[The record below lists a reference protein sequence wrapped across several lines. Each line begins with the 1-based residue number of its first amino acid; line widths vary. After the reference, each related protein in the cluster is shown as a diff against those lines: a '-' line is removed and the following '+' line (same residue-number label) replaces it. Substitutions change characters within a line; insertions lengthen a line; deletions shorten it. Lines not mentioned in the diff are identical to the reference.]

1 MRIFKHFILLTLF
14 LVLPSSIIWSA
25 EPDIVFLLIGQ
36 SNMAGRAHLIDG
48 DDKSI
53 GTTLLFDD
61 KGEWIPATNPLNRF
75 ATDRKVISM
84 QRIGPGAGFAAA
96 INEALDDTRV
106 GLVVNARGGS
116 SIDQWMKGQPLYDN
130 AIKRI
135 KDVPREKFAGVIWHQ
150 GESNADDPKYIE
162 KARLLVNHLRT
173 DLEKEDLVFIAGEVF
188 GEKNVNKLLNKL
200 PESISKCA
208 VVSAKGLKVFD
219 GVHFDRESQLE
230 LGRRYAK
237 AWLTLTK
244 K

>member
-1 MRIFKHFILLTLF
+1 MRKVRQFTFLILL
-14 LVLPSSIIWSA
+14 LVIPSSMVWSA

-36 SNMAGRAHLIDG
+36 SNMAGRAHLKDG
-48 DDKSI
+48 DGKSI

-61 KGEWIPATNPLNRF
+61 KGEWIQASNPLNRF

-84 QRIGPGAGFAAA
+84 PRIGPGAGFAAA
-96 INEALDDTRV
+96 MNEALGDTRV

-116 SIDQWMKGQPLYDN
+116 SIDQWIKGQPLYDN

-162 KARLLVNHLRT
+162 KAQLLVKHLRQ
-173 DLEKEDLVFIAGEVF
+173 DLENEDLVFIAGEVF
-188 GEKNVNKLLNKL
+188 GDKNVNKLLNEL

-219 GVHFDRESQLE
+219 GVHFDRASQLE

-237 AWLTLTK
+237 AWLALTK

>member
-1 MRIFKHFILLTLF
+1 MRKVRQFTFLILL
-14 LVLPSSIIWSA
+14 LVIPSSMVWSA

-36 SNMAGRAHLIDG
+36 SNMAGRAHLKDG
-48 DDKSI
+48 DGKSI

-61 KGEWIPATNPLNRF
+61 KGEWIQASNPLNRF

-96 INEALDDTRV
+96 MNEALGDTRV

-116 SIDQWMKGQPLYDN
+116 SIDQWIKGQPLYDN

-162 KARLLVNHLRT
+162 KAQLLVKHLRQ
-173 DLEKEDLVFIAGEVF
+173 DLENEDLVFIAGEVF
-188 GEKNVNKLLNKL
+188 GDKNVNKLLNEL

-219 GVHFDRESQLE
+219 GVHFDRASQLE

-237 AWLTLTK
+237 AWLALTK

>member
-1 MRIFKHFILLTLF
+1 MKKLSQFAFFILLLI
-14 LVLPSSIIWSA
+14 VPSFAVWSA
-25 EPDIVFLLIGQ
+25 EPDIVFLMIGQ

-61 KGEWIPATNPLNRF
+61 KGEWIPASNPLNRF

-96 INEALDDTRV
+96 MNEALGDTRV

-116 SIDQWMKGQPLYDN
+116 SIDQWIKGQPLYDN

-162 KARLLVNHLRT
+162 KAQLLVKHLRQ
-173 DLEKEDLVFIAGEVF
+173 DLENEDLVFIAGEVF
-188 GEKNVNKLLNKL
+188 GDKNVNKLLNEL
-200 PESISKCA
+200 PESISKGA
-208 VVSAKGLKVFD
+208 GVSAKGLKVFD
-219 GVHFDRESQLE
+219 GVHFDRASQLE

-237 AWLTLTK
+237 AWLALTK